1 MSYRDDVDA
10 LEARHAALETEAE
23 RATRERDRAAELLRD
38 ARARAKLPVLD
49 DVRVAAPCRASWD
62 AMTPIDPNARDRVR
76 HCGDCDKRVYNLSQ
90 MTRDEA
96 EALLLAHEGK
106 LCVRYYRRAD
116 GTILTKD
123 CPKGVG
129 KRRRRRFIAAGILAT
144 FATGGAAYVMRTRPT
159 ADPAVCHRGE
169 HLMGDVAG
177 PPPMMGAVSVAPPA
191 GSGSGS
197 STPR

>member
-10 LEARHAALETEAE
+10 LAARHASLETEAE
-23 RATRERDRAAELLRD
+23 KVARERDRAAELLRE
-38 ARARAKLPVLD
+38 ARLRARLPVLD

-62 AMTPIDPNARDRVR
+62 AMTRIDGDRVR

-96 EALLLAHEGK
+96 EALIVAHEGK

-123 CPKGVG
+123 CPVGVG

-144 FATGGAAYVMRTRPT
+144 FATGAAAYVMRTRPG
-159 ADPAVCHRGE
+159 ADPAVCHAHDHE
-169 HLMGDVAG
+169 VMGDITSG
-177 PPPMMGAVSVAPPA
+177 PPPMMGAVAVPQKAP
-191 GSGSGS
+191 
-197 STPR
+197 TR